1 MEIHTYQYEDEPL
14 LSPQPYTYCIR
25 HLLSNKRYYGASVVK
40 WSNPYKLLHRY
51 VPKSK
56 AVRNLIERDGVES
69 FVIEEIQLWD
79 TPDEANAWKKNVLTT
94 VDASSAELWLNEHSG
109 QGHTAECLKKLSDSA
124 KNNLWWI
131 KKNIPHPRQK
141 QRATQGKKVNPE

>member
-25 HLLSNKRYYGASVVK
+25 HLLTNNRYYGASVGR
-40 WSNPYKLLHRY
+40 WSNPCKLLHTHF
-51 VPKSK
+51 PKSK
-56 AVRNLIERDGVES
+56 AVQNLIERDGVES

-94 VDASSAELWLNEHSG
+94 VDASSSELWLNEHNG
-109 QGHTAECLKKLSDSA
+109 QGHTAECIKKASEPA
-124 KNNLWWI
+124 KNNVWWI
-131 KKNIPHPRQK
+131 KKNVPHPKQK
-141 QRATQGKKVNPE
+141 KE